1 MWPPPPFDLGFTPDR
16 PRLVGVSLRPMPSPI
31 RSVALLALALT
42 LQSNGFAQ
50 HGAWVDIVP
59 MTRNLFGA
67 DDAQDLSFAVGW
79 SSSTTGNG
87 WRSLIGFDLGQESQ
101 DSFGTTITTTNRRMD
116 LRAGRRWRVGEP
128 DVDRPCWI
136 HLGVDL
142 LIESDHVGTES
153 SNLDFQSTNTTTTVE
168 SGLSGVLGIQ
178 CRITDGFHLVTEA
191 RMDGVYVS
199 EITRVS
205 DSFGGNFEE
214 IDSGWNARLTPPLQ
228 LLLVLDL

>member
-31 RSVALLALALT
+31 RSVALLALSLT

-101 DSFGTTITTTNRRMD
+101 DSFGTTITG
-116 LRAGRRWRVGEP
+116 ACEVECPKG
-128 DVDRPCWI
+128 I
-136 HLGVDL
+136 
-142 LIESDHVGTES
+142 S
-153 SNLDFQSTNTTTTVE
+153 LDN
-168 SGLSGVLGIQ
+168 I
-178 CRITDGFHLVTEA
+178 A
-191 RMDGVYVS
+191 RMNRDYLKSQVTG
-199 EITRVS
+199 E
-205 DSFGGNFEE
+205 
-214 IDSGWNARLTPPLQ
+214 
-228 LLLVLDL
+228 